1 MNRRGGGGSNYFHH
15 GRLIYECGA
24 PVPVVSGY
32 DFKLLQR
39 LDPEKDCRE
48 QGIFGLFLGRG

>member
-1 MNRRGGGGSNYFHH
+1 MNGRGGGGSNHFHH

-24 PVPVVSGY
+24 PALVSGY